1 MSHTLLLIFFFLIF
15 SFVLDLKEKNPGD
28 LWHEFPHCAVN
39 AQLLYQ
45 LVQSWGWAKKKGYC
59 RAILCDEFM
68 LSPKMRLQIVLLNPV
83 FKELQFVWDQKS
95 TDNSMFCYA
104 LNRGKSPYKS
114 QRKYITEQQ
123 SQYSALK

>member
-45 LVQSWGWAKKKGYC
+45 LVQSWGWAKKRVLQGHTVQWVYAKPQ
-59 RAILCDEFM
+59 DETADSFA
-68 LSPKMRLQIVLLNPV
+68 
-83 FKELQFVWDQKS
+83 KS
-95 TDNSMFCYA
+95 RF
-104 LNRGKSPYKS
+104 
-114 QRKYITEQQ
+114 
-123 SQYSALK
+123 